1 MGVAQVLLVFGRGVT
16 VGDDGLFAL
25 PPAGVARM
33 RAAVDYVQTHRY
45 EHPRVIFTGGWAEAC
60 EGADRPP
67 AGCREGDLMLAYAR
81 SAGLDRLADLRAE
94 NRSRSTLEN
103 LIHTVQDGLL
113 DGYAFTPSRP
123 LGLVSH
129 AWHLPRVHYLAGKVL
144 GLRRDVLLDIPVVDE
159 PASERLTHLAAR
171 LWFLGVRDAAAL
183 IRRERRMVAML
194 RRMGR

>member
-16 VGDDGLFAL
+16 LTDDGRFAL
-25 PPAGVARM
+25 PPAGLARM
-33 RAAVDYVQTHRY
+33 RAAIDYVEAHDGD
-45 EHPRVIFTGGWAEAC
+45 PRVIFTGGWAEAC
-60 EGADRPP
+60 EGADEPP
-67 AGCREGDLMLAYAR
+67 AGCREGDLMLGYAR
-81 SAGLDRLADLRAE
+81 SAGLHRHADLRAE

-103 LIHTVQDGLL
+103 LVHTVQDGLL
-113 DGYAFTPSRP
+113 DGYTFTPERP

-144 GLRRDVLLDIPVVDE
+144 GLRRRVLLDIPVTDE